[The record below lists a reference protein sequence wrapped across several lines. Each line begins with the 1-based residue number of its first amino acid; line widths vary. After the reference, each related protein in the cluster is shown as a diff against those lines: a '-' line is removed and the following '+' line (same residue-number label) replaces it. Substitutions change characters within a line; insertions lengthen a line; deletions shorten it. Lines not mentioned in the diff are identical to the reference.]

1 MHSRL
6 KCEVDKLGEAWFNK
20 NFLANTFSFANLVN
34 KFRIKYDSKIEDAFW
49 VYVNN
54 KKVKFKRPANR
65 IYVMCLGTTND
76 KKRQLFQMQLINTI
90 DKTFFFTKHQQA
102 EAKRARKL
110 FNSIGCRSVEDLKSR
125 IRMNLIIK
133 NTVTNEAVQW
143 TTKIYGADNVQL
155 KSDVIMNFK

>member
-1 MHSRL
+1 
-6 KCEVDKLGEAWFNK
+6 
-20 NFLANTFSFANLVN
+20 
-34 KFRIKYDSKIEDAFW
+34 
-49 VYVNN
+49 
-54 KKVKFKRPANR
+54 
-65 IYVMCLGTTND
+65 MCLGTTND

-110 FNSIGCRSVEDLKSR
+110 FNSVGCRSVDDLKSR

-133 NTVTNEAVQW
+133 NKVTNEAVQW

-155 KSDVIMNFK
+155 KSDVIMNFNHRWIQSWQHTIHQSRLITLTTKSTFCKQRETINILRKILRCISHITVRLITTLNG